1 MEIAW
6 ILFRVTDKPAFN
18 LLVEQ
23 RNKEYASYGLYAV
36 QSAKYYYTNSLE
48 PNDEAEMFID
58 SIDYLPEILLL
69 LSIGVSHEEI
79 RKQYEVQ
86 DNG

>member
-18 LLVEQ
+18 LLVED
-23 RNKEYASYGLYAV
+23 R
-36 QSAKYYYTNSLE
+36 
-48 PNDEAEMFID
+48 
-58 SIDYLPEILLL
+58 
-69 LSIGVSHEEI
+69 HEEI

-86 DNG
+86 DDG

>member
-1 MEIAW
+1 MKICW

-18 LLVEQ
+18 LLVEK
-23 RNKEYASYGLYAV
+23 RNKEYASYGMYDI
-36 QSAKYYYTNSLE
+36 QSAKYYYMNSLE
-48 PNDEAEMFID
+48 PNDEEEMFIG

-79 RKQYEVQ
+79 RKQYEVE
-86 DNG
+86 DDG